1 MEANTTSKAEANR
14 QLVVGAIEAAM
25 AGDMEGFTDSLHP
38 EVEVHE
44 PDYLPYGGVYRGKDG
59 FMELFG
65 KATAVL
71 DFPTMA
77 VESATGGEDRAIL
90 LMTCKLLSNGEE
102 RHITEHWEIED
113 GLVKRVRVFWFGL
126 PS

>member
-1 MEANTTSKAEANR
+1 MEAKTTSTAEANR

-38 EVEVHE
+38 EIEVHE
-44 PDYLPYGGVYRGKDG
+44 PDYLPYGGIYRGKDG
-59 FMELFG
+59 FLELFG

-71 DFPTMA
+71 DFPTMK
-77 VESATGGEDRAIL
+77 VVSATGDEDRAIL
-90 LMTCKLLSNGEE
+90 LMTCNLLSNGEE

>member
-1 MEANTTSKAEANR
+1 MEAKTQTNAEANK
-14 QLVVGAIEAAM
+14 QLVVGAIESAM

-44 PDYLPYGGVYRGKDG
+44 PDYLPYGGVYRGKEG

-71 DFPTMA
+71 DFPTLK
-77 VESATGGEDRAIL
+77 VESATGDEAIL